1 MILQC
6 SDLERA
12 LRTPELM
19 PDMRAHAE
27 TCVQCAEEIHLWEE
41 ISRVAPGLRQEWESP
56 FLWQRIQA
64 NLAAEPGP
72 KRRVPVWR
80 WALAFS
86 AACAVIVMAALMI
99 HPGSG
104 RAPAAR
110 DLLTEHALSDVQQA
124 EAAYAKSIGK
134 LAELATKDIEKSP
147 SPLAAAY
154 REKLALLD
162 SAIADARAIVEQN
175 RYNTFLRA
183 ELASLYQEKQKTLE
197 EWLRHANAN
206 ANANRN

>member
-27 TCVQCAEEIHLWEE
+27 TCVACAEELHLWEE
-41 ISRVAPGLRQEWESP
+41 ISRVAPQLHQDWESP
-56 FLWQRIQA
+56 FLWRRIQA
-64 NLAAEPGP
+64 NLAAEPGV
-72 KRRVPVWR
+72 KRRMPAWR
-80 WALAFS
+80 WAVAFG
-86 AACAVIVMAALMI
+86 AACAVVAMAAVMM

-110 DLLTEHALSDVQQA
+110 DLLTEKALSEVQQA
-124 EAAYAKSIGK
+124 ESVYAKSIGK
-134 LAELATKDIEKSP
+134 LAELAAKDIEQSP

-162 SAIADARAIVEQN
+162 SAIADARATVEQN
-175 RYNTFLRA
+175 RYNTYLRA

-197 EWLRHANAN
+197 EWLRHAN
-206 ANANRN
+206 RN